1 MIIFVTPMRKLFLA
15 LLSGLLFALSWPSIG
30 FFPLIFFAFIPLL
43 ILEKESKNGSQV
55 FWYSFFAFFLFNIIT
70 TYWIYHAT
78 IIGAIFAFIIN
89 SALMALSFWLFYKI
103 KIITIERLGYF
114 SLIVLWISMEYL
126 HLNWDL
132 SWPWLT
138 LGNVFATNPY
148 IIQWYE
154 FTGFLGG
161 TLWVI
166 LVNLLLYRVYRFYTI
181 FRLLSIVCIIL
192 FPILLSLCMYFSY
205 DYKQDNAVEVV
216 IVQPNVDPYLEKFD
230 IAHDLQLNNF
240 IELAES
246 AVTKETELLVGPETA
261 LIEGIWE
268 NQNNNYDKIQ
278 SISKLKAFQAKY
290 PKLNI
295 VIGANS
301 YKLFKSS
308 DQKSNTSREIRNENI
323 FYDAYNSAVFLNK
336 SGVIDVYH
344 KTKLVP
350 GVEKMPFPKMLDPL
364 AKIAVDLGG
373 TSGTLA
379 SDNYLNL
386 FKFSRVNISPLICYE
401 SVYGEMILSEK
412 NLITI
417 ITNDGWWKNTA
428 GYKQHLVYASLRAI
442 EQRKFVV
449 RSANTGISAVVN
461 SRGDIVKQSEWD
473 EAVCL
478 SSTVQLNNSITYY
491 NRFGDYIGRLSAFVA
506 IILLALSYVKR
517 KLNI

>member
-1 MIIFVTPMRKLFLA
+1 M
-15 LLSGLLFALSWPSIG
+15 
-30 FFPLIFFAFIPLL
+30 
-43 ILEKESKNGSQV
+43 
-55 FWYSFFAFFLFNIIT
+55 
-70 TYWIYHAT
+70 
-78 IIGAIFAFIIN
+78 
-89 SALMALSFWLFYKI
+89 
-103 KIITIERLGYF
+103 
-114 SLIVLWISMEYL
+114 
-126 HLNWDL
+126 
-132 SWPWLT
+132 
-138 LGNVFATNPY
+138 
-148 IIQWYE
+148 
-154 FTGFLGG
+154 
-161 TLWVI
+161 
-166 LVNLLLYRVYRFYTI
+166 
-181 FRLLSIVCIIL
+181 
-192 FPILLSLCMYFSY
+192 
-205 DYKQDNAVEVV
+205 
-216 IVQPNVDPYLEKFD
+216 
-230 IAHDLQLNNF
+230 
-240 IELAES
+240 
-246 AVTKETELLVGPETA
+246 
-261 LIEGIWE
+261 
-268 NQNNNYDKIQ
+268 
-278 SISKLKAFQAKY
+278 
-290 PKLNI
+290 
-295 VIGANS
+295 IGANS

-308 DQKSNTSREIRNENI
+308 DQKSNTAREIRNENI